1 MKNFKHF
8 TKLSIKPISFF
19 FIFFYIV
26 YFNSIHFKN
35 YNRYIKFYKTDLT
48 SFQHLVRNPMLIL
61 SEFNSLLKNQNNIE
75 GRIFV
80 LPEKLSSSVG
90 NIDLLVQYSF
100 TQYNYEILES
110 FPQKENLSKIQS
122 NYLILNKKNDINS
135 DIKFKLIEQ
144 TSNYKLLELIQ

>member
-1 MKNFKHF
+1 MKNFKLF

-26 YFNSIHFKN
+26 YFYSIQFKN

-61 SEFNSLLKNQNNIE
+61 NEFNSLLKNQNNIE

-80 LPEKLSSSVG
+80 IPEKLSSSVG
-90 NIDLLVQYSF
+90 IIDLLVQYSF

-110 FPQKENLSKIQS
+110 FPQKEDLSKIQS
-122 NYLILNKKNDINS
+122 NYLILNKKNEINS

>member
-1 MKNFKHF
+1 MKNFKLF

-26 YFNSIHFKN
+26 YFYSIQFKN

-61 SEFNSLLKNQNNIE
+61 NEFNSLLKNQNNIE

-100 TQYNYEILES
+100 TQYNYEILKS
-110 FPQKENLSKIQS
+110 FPQKGNLSKIQS
-122 NYLILNKKNDINS
+122 NYLILNKKNDS
-135 DIKFKLIEQ
+135 
-144 TSNYKLLELIQ
+144 